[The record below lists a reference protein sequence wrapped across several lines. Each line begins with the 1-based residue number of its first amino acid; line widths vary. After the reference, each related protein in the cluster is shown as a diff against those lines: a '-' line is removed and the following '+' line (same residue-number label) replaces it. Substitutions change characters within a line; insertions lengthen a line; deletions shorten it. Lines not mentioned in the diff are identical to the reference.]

1 MPDQARTGH
10 TLRMYMVEAL
20 EAGVVSGAGDTRVH
34 AVRVTLQG
42 PVALCGAGP
51 IAGACRAG
59 SPTPTTTPVTPVSRR
74 RCRCSERAPERRS
87 AHRQV
92 APDGRRRPRV
102 ALITLGLCMS

>member
-51 IAGACRAG
+51 IAGGARGPDRGGRAG
-59 SPTPTTTPVTPVSRR
+59 QVRRLPPPRLLRLSRGGDAAAANGQLSGVR
-74 RCRCSERAPERRS
+74 RTGKLLR
-87 AHRQV
+87 
-92 APDGRRRPRV
+92 
-102 ALITLGLCMS
+102 